1 MTPHEEWFVVGVHG
15 PHLAPE
21 AKLARAIDALNQ
33 RPDIVRPY
41 TIAVHTETAIA
52 LATARFPVPGVAEI
66 RGRSFV
72 PVGDYR
78 FLKVAQP

>member
-1 MTPHEEWFVVGVHG
+1 MTPHEEWFVVGVYG

-21 AKLARAIDALNQ
+21 ARLARAIDALNQ

-41 TIAVHTETAIA
+41 VLMVHPDTEAA

-72 PVGDYR
+72 PAGDYR
-78 FLKVAQP
+78 FLKVVAS